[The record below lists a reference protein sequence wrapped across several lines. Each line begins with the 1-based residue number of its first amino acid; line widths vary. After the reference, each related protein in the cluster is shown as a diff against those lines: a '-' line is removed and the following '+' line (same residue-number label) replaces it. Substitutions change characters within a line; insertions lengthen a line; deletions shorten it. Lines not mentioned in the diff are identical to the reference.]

1 MIKKVIVAAE
11 IAVMVLLAV
20 VFIWF
25 NNRVKDQL
33 FVHAKDTADYIVTQ
47 IAADRKWA
55 AVRKAEGKITMLPAT
70 MTLETTAIASEA
82 GKYTARLISANPINP
97 KAGPKD
103 DFEKEGLNEI
113 ERNGGEYSEIEGKG
127 DQKVFRKLIADKA
140 TAESCVKPEC
150 HAGKKLGDVL
160 GGLSISVP
168 LWKVDAAVASNR
180 LFLFFIWLVTGILI
194 FGFHKYGESIF
205 KKSASPAVAQT
216 FRSDIRSEDLSYK
229 RIKAKRSWKNSL
241 GYKILMPTIVTL
253 VIGFGILLIIT
264 IQRGTENL
272 LDEDRTKSDLMAVS
286 VIKSMQSMMANGR
299 AMDVEQWAKDL
310 KTIDKNEARFV
321 QVLRLNGEEAFR
333 DNHTIDEVNHRLGA
347 ETFEKRKVD
356 TAQVKDP
363 APDNAKFQEAV
374 RTGQKVYYY
383 EDVGGERLLTQLT
396 PIPNEQEC
404 HACHGEEYK
413 FRAILRISTPLKEI
427 EEKIEKNRLFM
438 ILISIAMTLV
448 VIGVIWRLIRKSA
461 TAPIVGV
468 VNMIRNIAQ
477 GDLTR
482 KVEVVSEDEIG
493 ELSENVN
500 KMVDDMNNALSQVIV
515 TTGKVSSSSNDLS
528 GSSSQIVEGAKEQ
541 SEKTANVATSMEEMS
556 ATITEV
562 AKNSGEASES
572 AKSAKDMAV
581 KGGEVVKKTI
591 QGMEKIAVSVEKSS
605 NTIKVLGK
613 SSEQIGEIVKTIDDI
628 ADQTNLLAL
637 NAAIEAARAG
647 EQGRGFA
654 VVADEVRKLAE
665 RTTKA
670 TKEIADMIKVI
681 QEDTKNAVSSMEE
694 GTKEVK
700 SGVALAN
707 EAGKSLEQIVEV
719 VKKVSDMVAHIAT
732 AVEEQSAATEEITGN
747 IEAIAAVSKGTMGKA
762 EISCSAAVE
771 MKRLS
776 EELKGLVS
784 RFKLRETGIQ

>member
-20 VFIWF
+20 VFLWF
-25 NNRVKDQL
+25 NNRVKEQL
-33 FVHAKDTADYIVTQ
+33 LVHARDTADYISTQ
-47 IAADRKWA
+47 ITADRKWA
-55 AVRKAEGKITMLPAT
+55 ALRKAEGKITMLPAT

-82 GKYTARLISANPINP
+82 GKYTARLISSNPINP

-103 DFEKEGLNEI
+103 DFEREGLKEI
-113 ERNGGEYSEIEGKG
+113 EKSGGEYTEIGGKG
-127 DQKVFRKLIADKA
+127 GQKVFRKLIADKA
-140 TAESCVKPEC
+140 TAESCVKAEC

-168 LWKVDAAVASNR
+168 LWKVDAAVASNK
-180 LFLFFIWLVTGILI
+180 LFLFFIWLITGLLI
-194 FGFHKYGESIF
+194 FGFHKYGENIKGQGSRVRGQEI
-205 KKSASPAVAQT
+205 PG
-216 FRSDIRSEDLSYK
+216 RSQLLLATGVK
-229 RIKAKRSWKNSL
+229 RGWKNSL

-253 VIGFGILLIIT
+253 VIGFGVLLIIT

-286 VIKSMQSMMANGR
+286 VIKSLQSMMVNGR
-299 AMDVEQWAKDL
+299 ALDAEQWAKDL
-310 KTIDKNEARFV
+310 KSIDKNEARFV

-333 DNHTIDEVNHRLGA
+333 DNHTIDDVNHRLGA

-356 TAQVKDP
+356 TTQVKDP

-383 EDVGGERLLTQLT
+383 EDVGGDRLLTQLT
-396 PIPNEQEC
+396 PISNEQEC

-438 ILISIAMTLV
+438 ILISIAMTLI
-448 VIGVIWRLIRKSA
+448 VIGVIWRLIRKNA
-461 TAPIVGV
+461 TSPIVGV

-477 GDLTR
+477 GDLTQ

-515 TTGKVSSSSNDLS
+515 TTGKVSSSANDLS
-528 GSSSQIVEGAKEQ
+528 NSSSQIVSGAKDQ
-541 SEKTANVATSMEEMS
+541 SEKTASVATSMEEMS

-562 AKNSGEASES
+562 AKNSGEASGS

-591 QGMEKIAVSVEKSS
+591 QGMEKIAVSVEKSA

-707 EAGKSLEQIVEV
+707 EAGRSLDQIVEV
-719 VKKVSDMVAHIAT
+719 VKKVSDMIAHIAT
-732 AVEEQSAATEEITGN
+732 AVEEQSA
-747 IEAIAAVSKGTMGKA
+747 SKA
-762 EISCSAAVE
+762 EVSSSASLE
-771 MKRLS
+771 MKRLA
-776 EELKGLVS
+776 EELKTLVS
-784 RFKLRETGIQ
+784 RFKLREVR